1 VRVAPPGAPAPG
13 LFGRVV
19 GPTTPPHGA
28 IEGPVPGPRFVIYEG
43 TKGMQALAFYRT
55 AVGKKVIMALS
66 GLFLVG
72 WLTAHLTG
80 NLLVFRGAETMN
92 GYAKV
97 LHSQVPLLW
106 SVRFLLIGAV
116 VAHVTAATQLTLQAR
131 RSRPVSYA
139 KRDPQISTLASRT
152 IRWGGALILVFLVY
166 HLLHFTT
173 GTVHPDFQE
182 DDVFANIQ
190 SGLSRPLVA
199 LFYLSAMAAI
209 GAHFYHG
216 LWSSIRSLGLAPPA
230 ANPFRRRLAAGFAL
244 LVWLGFTSIPIAALI
259 GKLL

>member
-1 VRVAPPGAPAPG
+1 
-13 LFGRVV
+13 
-19 GPTTPPHGA
+19 
-28 IEGPVPGPRFVIYEG
+28 
-43 TKGMQALAFYRT
+43 MQALAFYRT
-55 AVGKKVIMALS
+55 AVGKKVIMAVS

-80 NLLVFRGAETMN
+80 NLLVYRGAEAMN

-97 LHSQVPLLW
+97 LHSQTPLLW

-131 RSRPVSYA
+131 RSRPVGYA
-139 KRDPQISTLASRT
+139 KREPQVSTLAVRT
-152 IRWGGALILVFLVY
+152 IRWGGALILVFLIF

-173 GTVHPDFQE
+173 GTVHPDFQAE
-182 DDVFANIQ
+182 DVFANIQ
-190 SGLSRPLVA
+190 SGLSNPLVA
-199 LFYLSAMAAI
+199 LFYLAAMAAI

-230 ANPFRRRLAAGFAL
+230 ANPFRRRMAAGFAV
-244 LVWLGFTSIPIAALI
+244 LVWLGFTSIPLAALL
-259 GKLL
+259 GKL